1 MIKGIKI
8 FSILI
13 LIFAFFSFS
22 ESNNKRYRIYIAEYD
37 YFFTPQNGCLDTI
50 AGALRDK
57 KSLRISLYSCLGK
70 MHVQVF
76 DSNKI
81 KIEEGNYI
89 NSLDLLKRYS
99 NAVSMRPLQSR
110 IKVYSYYQPL
120 RSGEWLFYNSKGIL
134 QLKKRYDKGTIV
146 DSTDVINKQEV
157 IK

>member
-13 LIFAFFSFS
+13 LIFTFFSFS
-22 ESNNKRYRIYIAEYD
+22 GSNSKPYRIYMAEYD
-37 YFFTPQNGCLDTI
+37 YFFTPQNGCIDTI
-50 AGALRDK
+50 TGTLRDNT
-57 KSLRISLYSCLGK
+57 SLRINLYSCLGK

-76 DSNKI
+76 DSNKV

-99 NAVSMRPLQSR
+99 NAISPGNGTSR

-120 RSGEWLFYNSKGIL
+120 RSGEWQFYNSKGIL
-134 QLKKRYDKGTIV
+134 QMKKTYDEGTII
-146 DSTDVINKQEV
+146 DSTAFIN
-157 IK
+157 